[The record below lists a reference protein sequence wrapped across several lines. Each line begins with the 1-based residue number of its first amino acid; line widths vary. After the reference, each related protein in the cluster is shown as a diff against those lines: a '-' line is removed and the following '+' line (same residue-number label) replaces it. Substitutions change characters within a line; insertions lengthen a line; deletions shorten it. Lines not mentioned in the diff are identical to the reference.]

1 MNKDEIKKKYNDRI
15 TIKKGELKLVND
27 LNIKSKSIEEIKE
40 ELKKQLENLNAEIDF
55 QNEKNNS

>member
-1 MNKDEIKKKYNDRI
+1 MNKDEINKKYNDRI

-40 ELKKQLENLNAEIDF
+40 ELEKQLENLNAEIDF

>member
-1 MNKDEIKKKYNDRI
+1 M
-15 TIKKGELKLVND
+15 KLVND

-40 ELKKQLENLNAEIDF
+40 ELEKQLENLNAEIDF